1 MDILWWA
8 LTSVRWLKLTL
19 EWEAQHHLQTLVFWG
34 VCRVRPRPTLGPLW
48 CVGSL
53 VRVRLYKDALPPPA
67 ASWEEGLRQLA
78 MFWVVKPFFQMWF
91 EISTRYTLDI
101 NLVMFWNT
109 TTDLSRKK
117 PSPQVSCHDRCGL
130 RQELFTSVR
139 KSATNHES
147 MVPPKPFLFS
157 FWDILLLFFT
167 ESKQCL
173 GWKHHFWR
181 TIRYKSISDP
191 FLLLVGFVGSTSFK
205 GRVSQNV
212 FFLYKKMQK

>member
-1 MDILWWA
+1 MIETRACL
-8 LTSVRWLKLTL
+8 SL

-139 KSATNHES
+139 KSAKKSWKYGASQT
-147 MVPPKPFLFS
+147 FL
-157 FWDILLLFFT
+157 
-167 ESKQCL
+167 
-173 GWKHHFWR
+173 
-181 TIRYKSISDP
+181 
-191 FLLLVGFVGSTSFK
+191 
-205 GRVSQNV
+205 V
-212 FFLYKKMQK
+212 FFLRHIAPVFHRIKTMFGVKTPFLEDN

>member
-8 LTSVRWLKLTL
+8 PTSVRWLKLAL

-34 VCRVRPRPTLGPLW
+34 VCWVRPRPTLGPLW

-139 KSATNHES
+139 KSAKKSWKYGASQT
-147 MVPPKPFLFS
+147 FL
-157 FWDILLLFFT
+157 
-167 ESKQCL
+167 
-173 GWKHHFWR
+173 
-181 TIRYKSISDP
+181 
-191 FLLLVGFVGSTSFK
+191 
-205 GRVSQNV
+205 V
-212 FFLYKKMQK
+212 FFLRHIAPIFHRIKTMFGVKTPFLEDN